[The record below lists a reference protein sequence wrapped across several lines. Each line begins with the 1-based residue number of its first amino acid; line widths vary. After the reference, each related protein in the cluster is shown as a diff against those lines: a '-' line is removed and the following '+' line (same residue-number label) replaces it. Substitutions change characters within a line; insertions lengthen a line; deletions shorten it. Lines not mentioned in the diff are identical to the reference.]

1 MSKYFKL
8 WKYYLLLLPISFLI
22 VACSNDDEKNDSGSA
37 TDTTTAEPKKAAA
50 AGLTSGSLDT
60 LYIGRAA
67 FDTIN
72 NGSKLVFSF
81 TFTPTDE
88 LTLHGWLFKGAGGK
102 DFDSLPNIKLQNGGA
117 SSYTYGMGTYFG
129 NVVLKPTD
137 YNKLKIALND
147 AAIKYVVFAPI
158 MYGNNIGYKVCVS
171 KSDPGILSVTTV
183 DPVEDVELNPSPPKN
198 Y

>member
-8 WKYYLLLLPISFLI
+8 WKYYLLLLPINFLI
-22 VACSNDDEKNDSGSA
+22 VACSNDDKKNDSGSA
-37 TDTTTAEPKKAAA
+37 TDTTTADPKKAA

-88 LTLHGWLFKGAGGK
+88 LTLHGWLFKGAGTK
-102 DFDSLPNIKLQNGGA
+102 EFDSLPNIKLQNGGA
-117 SSYTYGMGTYFG
+117 SRYTYGMGTYFG
-129 NVVLKPTD
+129 NVVLKSND

-147 AAIKYVVFAPI
+147 ATIKYVVFAPI
-158 MYGNNIGYKVCVS
+158 KYGDNIGYKVCVS
-171 KSDPGILSVTTV
+171 RDDPGLISVATV
-183 DPVEDVELNPSPPKN
+183 DPIDAELNPSPPKN

>member
-8 WKYYLLLLPISFLI
+8 WKYYLLLLPIGFLI
-22 VACSNDDEKNDSGSA
+22 VACNGNDDKKNDTGSA
-37 TDTTTAEPKKAAA
+37 TDTATAEQKGTAV

-60 LYIGRAA
+60 LYISRAA
-67 FDTIN
+67 FDTIG

-81 TFTPTDE
+81 TFTTTDE
-88 LTLHGWLFKGAGGK
+88 LTLHGWLFKGAGAK

-129 NVVLKPTD
+129 NVVLKPND

-147 AAIKYVVFAPI
+147 ATIKYVVFAPI

-171 KSDPGILSVTTV
+171 KDDLSILSVATV
-183 DPVEDVELNPSPPKN
+183 DPIDAELNPSPPRN

>member
-1 MSKYFKL
+1 M
-8 WKYYLLLLPISFLI
+8 I
-22 VACSNDDEKNDSGSA
+22 VACSNDEKKNDSGSA

-88 LTLHGWLFKGAGGK
+88 LTLHGWLFKGAGTK
-102 DFDSLPNIKLQNGGA
+102 EFDSLPNIKLQNGGA
-117 SSYTYGMGTYFG
+117 SRYTYGMGTYFG
-129 NVVLKPTD
+129 NVVLKSND

-147 AAIKYVVFAPI
+147 ATIKYVVFAPI
-158 MYGNNIGYKVCVS
+158 KYGDNIGYKVCVS
-171 KSDPGILSVTTV
+171 RDDPGLISVATV
-183 DPVEDVELNPSPPKN
+183 DPIDAELNPSPPKN